1 MRSTLGAPPPR
12 LALALERSR
21 EESCEERRKKRVS
34 QVYKMTERTLHMA
47 ELLIATTN
55 PAKLAEYGV
64 LMREFNL
71 RLVSLR
77 DVGIDQEAPEGAATF
92 SDNAR
97 IKAAFYF
104 AHSGLPTLAD
114 DGGLEVDALGGA
126 PGVQSHRWL
135 GAWADDRELAD
146 EVVRRMAGVELP
158 GRTARLRAAAALL
171 YADHGVVRERVAEA
185 ALEGVIAERRY
196 PEIRPGFPY
205 RSVLYLPEHGCY
217 LAEVNEDEAAINL
230 SQRRIIVAQLAKD
243 LRGLAATG

>member
-230 SQRRIIVAQLAKD
+230 SQRRIIVAQLGDD
-243 LRGLAATG
+243 LRRLASAE